1 MMVSLRYI
9 FNDNTYLEVTVMN
22 DLVPIL
28 GILTGMIIP
37 LSVFVWLYL
46 SDKNKNETMIE
57 MAKQIDDPEE
67 IKELIRTLKSGDKP
81 QKPIDYRRSG
91 VMTLYAG
98 IGLFLFG
105 IFFLGTVLKA
115 VGALVTAIGA
125 GQIIAG
131 YLYPRES
138 EEISEAVEDF
148 EKR

>member
-28 GILTGMIIP
+28 DFSSNINWNDNP
-37 LSVFVWLYL
+37 SKRERVFVWLYL

-91 VMTLYAG
+91 VMTLFAG
-98 IGLFLFG
+98 IGLFLD
-105 IFFLGTVLKA
+105 L
-115 VGALVTAIGA
+115 
-125 GQIIAG
+125 
-131 YLYPRES
+131 
-138 EEISEAVEDF
+138 
-148 EKR
+148 

>member
-1 MMVSLRYI
+1 MK
-9 FNDNTYLEVTVMN
+9 E
-22 DLVPIL
+22 LVPVL

-37 LSVFVWLYL
+37 LGVFVWIYL
-46 SDKNKNETMIE
+46 SEKNKNETILE

-67 IKELIRTLKSGDKP
+67 IKELIRTLNSGDKP
-81 QKPIDYRRSG
+81 KKPIDFRRSG
-91 VMTLYAG
+91 VVTLFVG
-98 IGLFLFG
+98 IGLILFG
-105 IFFLGTVLKA
+105 IFFLGDILIG

>member
-1 MMVSLRYI
+1 MGEI
-9 FNDNTYLEVTVMN
+9 
-22 DLVPIL
+22 VPIL
-28 GILTGMIIP
+28 GVLTGIIIP

-46 SDKNKNETMIE
+46 TDKNKNETILE

-91 VMTLYAG
+91 VMTLFAG

-105 IFFLGTVLKA
+105 IFFLGDILIG

>member
-1 MMVSLRYI
+1 MK
-9 FNDNTYLEVTVMN
+9 E
-22 DLVPIL
+22 LVPVL

-37 LSVFVWLYL
+37 LGVFVWLYL
-46 SDKNKNETMIE
+46 VDKNKNETILE

-67 IKELIRTLKSGDKP
+67 IKELIRTLNSGDKP
-81 QKPIDYRRSG
+81 KKPIDFRRSG
-91 VMTLYAG
+91 VVTLFVG
-98 IGLFLFG
+98 IGLILFG
-105 IFFLGTVLKA
+105 IFFLGDILIG
-115 VGALVTAIGA
+115 VGALVAAIGA